1 MTVSRREFV
10 GGLVGGAA
18 SFLAARN
25 VSAIQ
30 ITQPVVGPPMAQD
43 AYRPVKLEPRAGAS
57 PSMTTEQRDDLE
69 HDIKCQ
75 CGCVLDIYT
84 CRTTDFTC
92 AVSPAMHTDVMGL
105 VAGGYSAPAILS
117 AFQAVYG
124 EQVLMAPLM
133 RGFNWVG
140 YLMPFAALIAGGV
153 TIAALIRRWGAR
165 GKLQV
170 AAPAPAL
177 DATPAE
183 LELLQAAVRD
193 DR

>member
-1 MTVSRREFV
+1 MEQ
-10 GGLVGGAA
+10 G
-18 SFLAARN
+18 
-25 VSAIQ
+25 
-30 ITQPVVGPPMAQD
+30 
-43 AYRPVKLEPRAGAS
+43 AYRPVKLESRAGAK
-57 PSMTTEQRDDLE
+57 PSMATEQRDDLE

-105 VAGGYSAPAILS
+105 VAGGYGAQEILS

-124 EQVLMAPLM
+124 EQVLMAPLLK
-133 RGFNWVG
+133 GFNWVG
-140 YLMPFAALIAGGV
+140 WLMPFAVLTAGGV
-153 TIAALIRRWGAR
+153 TIATLIRKWGAR

-170 AAPAPAL
+170 AAPAPTL

-183 LELLQAAVRD
+183 LELLEAAVRD

>member
-1 MTVSRREFV
+1 MSKTTRREFV
-10 GGLVGGAA
+10 GALLGGAA
-18 SFLAARN
+18 SFLAAR
-25 VSAIQ
+25 SAPGMQ
-30 ITQPVVGPPMAQD
+30 TTQTFAGPMEQS
-43 AYRPVKLEPRAGAS
+43 AYRPVKLAARAGAA
-57 PSMTTEQRDDLE
+57 PSMAAEQRDELE

-92 AVSPAMHTDVMGL
+92 AVSPAMHADVMGL
-105 VAGGYSAPAILS
+105 VAGGYAAQEILN

-124 EQVLMAPLM
+124 EIVLMAPLR

-165 GKLQV
+165 GRMQV
-170 AAPAPAL
+170 AIPAPVV
-177 DATPAE
+177 DATPEE
-183 LELLQAAVRD
+183 LDALQAAVSD